1 MTVGE
6 WVRSARRT
14 LEEAGFESARIEAD
28 LLAGHV
34 LGVGR
39 EWLFAHP
46 EAPFPELAGLGL
58 LQRRLSGEPI
68 AYLLGRKEFMGHE
81 FQVRPGVLIP
91 RPETEVLVEVAL
103 DLLSAA
109 PAQGQPLGS
118 AVGGG
123 ASAPERRNPTVLDL
137 CCGSGCI
144 GISIALARPDSH
156 VVAVDLDPVAVAVTQ
171 QNAERLLSSDARFEC
186 RAGDLYDPVGDQK
199 FSAILCNP
207 PYIAHGDPRVDPQ
220 VHAFEPSIALYAE
233 EEGLNVIERVLDGAP
248 HRLSPDGFLLL
259 EMGEGQEPAV
269 VDRIRAAGLIRIKT
283 YPDLAGI
290 PRTVLARLP

>member
-6 WVRSARRT
+6 WIRSARRT
-14 LEEAGFESARIEAD
+14 LEEAGFESARVEAD

-68 AYLLGRKEFMGHE
+68 AYLLGRKEFMGHV
-81 FQVRPGVLIP
+81 FRVRQGVLIP
-91 RPETEVLVEVAL
+91 RPETEILVEAAL
-103 DLLSAA
+103 DLMP
-109 PAQGQPLGS
+109 PAD
-118 AVGGG
+118 GGT
-123 ASAPERRNPTVLDL
+123 STPERRRFSVLDL
-137 CCGSGCI
+137 CCGTGCI
-144 GISIALARPDSH
+144 GISMALARPDVQVLS
-156 VVAVDLDPVAVAVTQ
+156 VDLDPTAVAVTQ
-171 QNAERLLSSDARFEC
+171 ENAERLLPEDARFEC
-186 RAGDLYDPVGDQK
+186 RLGDLYDSVGDQT

-207 PYIAHGDPRVDPQ
+207 PYIAEGDPRVDPQ

-233 EEGLNVIERVLDGAP
+233 GEGLGVIERVLNGAP
-248 HRLSPDGFLLL
+248 QRLSPDGVLLL
-259 EMGEGQEPAV
+259 EMGEGQEAAV
-269 VDRIRAAGLIRIKT
+269 VERIRAAGLVWIKT